1 MEPNVNVGFTLEM
14 IFNFFDNFL
23 NINADKPLRKQ
34 QTIVESHQKCYNNIE
49 TYLIGFLL
57 KFTNQITYKIYPKYD
72 ISTK

>member
-34 QTIVESHQKCYNNIE
+34 QTIVESH
-49 TYLIGFLL
+49 
-57 KFTNQITYKIYPKYD
+57 
-72 ISTK
+72 